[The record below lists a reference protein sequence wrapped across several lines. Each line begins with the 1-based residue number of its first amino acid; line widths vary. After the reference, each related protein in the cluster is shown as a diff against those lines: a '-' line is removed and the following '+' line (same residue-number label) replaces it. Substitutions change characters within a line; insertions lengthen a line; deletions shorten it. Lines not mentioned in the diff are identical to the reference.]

1 MSVVTG
7 TLTPMTRRTAADR
20 HSDSRPAGETGHETG
35 TDLLD
40 VLVAFHHPTRRWL
53 CEVLSAEGPANV
65 GMLADRTGLAVGSIS
80 HHLKAL
86 HKHGFVEPAPDLAR
100 DTRESWWRLATRDL
114 SWLSDDF
121 VEGTMG
127 RWVAEEAEVANFRHH
142 VRAVQQWMAVAH
154 EAPDEWRRAAVSTDT
169 FVRAT
174 VEQTAELSRRLTEL
188 VVAWADE
195 CRRDSAE
202 RPDAVR
208 RPVRAHARVFP
219 SGPVPPE
226 RTR

>member
-1 MSVVTG
+1 
-7 TLTPMTRRTAADR
+7 MTRRTAAER
-20 HSDSRPAGETGHETG
+20 HSDSAPDRAPGAESGA
-35 TDLLD
+35 DLLD
-40 VLVAFHHPTRRWL
+40 VLIAFHHPTRRWL

-65 GMLADRTGLAVGSIS
+65 GMLAERTGLAVGSVS

-86 HKHGFVEPAPDLAR
+86 HRHGFVEPAPELAR
-100 DTRESWWRLATRDL
+100 DTRQSWWRLVARDL

-127 RWVAEEAEVANFRHH
+127 RRLAEDAEVANFRHH
-142 VRAVQQWMAVAH
+142 VRAVRQWMAVAH
-154 EAPDEWRRAAVSTDT
+154 EVPDEWRRAAVSTDT
-169 FVRAT
+169 YVRAT
-174 VEQTAELSRRLTEL
+174 VEQTTELSRRVTEL
-188 VVAWADE
+188 LVDWSRECRADE
-195 CRRDSAE
+195 RA

-219 SGPVPPE
+219 SGPVAPE